1 MMLSYMHKTL
11 IRWKLKEVMA
21 RYDITGVAL
30 AQELGVSNNTIS
42 SLRRAKTM
50 PRLDGNQLDILLSAL
65 NLLAKDKDG
74 YEPISHV
81 TLIDY
86 ALGAL
91 PPTKTSKPFAHNK
104 RQPIQPK
111 KSDSDNSGKN
121 TIAID
126 KRKIA

>member
-50 PRLDGNQLDILLSAL
+50 PRLDGDQLDVLLSAL
-65 NLLAKDKDG
+65 NLLAKDKDD
-74 YEPISHV
+74 YESISHV

-86 ALGAL
+86 IPGAL
-91 PPTKTSKPFAHNK
+91 PPNKTSKPFAHNK
-104 RQPIQPK
+104 RQPIKQK
-111 KSDSDNSGKN
+111 KSDSDDSGKN
-121 TIAID
+121 TIGID